1 MRTNISVNMDKKAIN
16 ERKAAEIAQKLQDG
30 TFWENY
36 HRMWMEPPLKRRIFP
51 DFGLKELIA
60 MIPPGCIEVWED
72 EEWKDG

>member
-30 TFWENY
+30 TFWET
-36 HRMWMEPPLKRRIFP
+36 FP
-51 DFGLKELIA
+51 DYGLKELIA